1 VENSKS
7 LFTLEVDA
15 IAKNHLKDAAK
26 WAKFLSVVGI
36 ISLGLILIITCI
48 VSINTHNKM
57 IELYDE
63 GSAGRG
69 EMIGSI
75 VAASFFVVIYFFP
88 CFFLLRFANKMQAAI
103 NADDAA
109 SLNDAFKNLKVT
121 FRYVGIITINF
132 LALFVIGL
140 LTELASN

>member
-1 VENSKS
+1 MESTKS

-15 IAKNHLKDAAK
+15 EAKSHLKDAAK
-26 WAKFLSVVGI
+26 WAKFLAIVGFI
-36 ISLGLILIITCI
+36 ALGLILIITCI
-48 VSINTHNKM
+48 VSIRTHNSM
-57 IELYDE
+57 VELYGE

-88 CFFLLRFANKMQAAI
+88 CFFSLRFANKMQAAI

-109 SLNDAFKNLKVT
+109 SLNDAFKNLKIT
-121 FRYVGIITINF
+121 FRYVGIITIIF